1 MERYV
6 GTGDSADGGQG
17 ELRNRPVKAQE
28 ANPGDRATAPASAPP
43 NAATLRTRLSWFARD
58 LNQRATGAENPQ
70 VLWKVRHFGG
80 RSLLRFPGGW
90 NVPVDRQNY
99 ATVRSLVD
107 LVAFGATLAPLDR
120 AGPGRWGVSFEPP
133 LIETPSRIRFTLDSL
148 NPLIFAETFI
158 SDIHFPGS
166 DLRGRNVV
174 DGGAFVGDTALY
186 YASLGARVYSYEPD
200 PGNLAKF
207 RSNLALNPEL
217 GGRITA
223 SGSAIGTDGTVW
235 FQPSAVGGGSVYGAL
250 RAPTATPSVSLRTI
264 VDRIDGPPFLL
275 KLDCKGVE
283 FDVVQQPALRE
294 FAAVELEYAVD
305 NRPGH
310 TVAELIDGLR
320 NAGFSQIRRFK
331 HNWEFFDY
339 DSHGILHAQR

>member
-1 MERYV
+1 MK
-6 GTGDSADGGQG
+6 GHD
-17 ELRNRPVKAQE
+17 
-28 ANPGDRATAPASAPP
+28 TAPDDPTPPSVPAAPNP
-43 NAATLRTRLSWFARD
+43 PTLRTRLSWFARD

-80 RSLLRFPGGW
+80 RSRLRFPGGW
-90 NVPVDRQNY
+90 EVPVDRSNY

-107 LVAFGATLAPLDR
+107 LAAFGGTLAPLER
-120 AGPGRWGVSFEPP
+120 AAPGRWGVSFEPP

-158 SDIHFPGS
+158 NDIHFPGS
-166 DLRGRNVV
+166 DLQGRNVV

-200 PGNLAKF
+200 PGNLAKL

-217 GGRITA
+217 SGRVTV
-223 SGSAIGTDGTVW
+223 SGSAIGVDGKVW
-235 FQPSAVGGGSVYGAL
+235 FEPSDVGGGSVYGTR
-250 RAPTATPSVSLRTI
+250 RAPVSIPSVSLRTI
-264 VDRIDGPPFLL
+264 VDQMDGPPFLL

-283 FDVVQQPALRE
+283 FEVVQQAALRE

-310 TVAELIDGLR
+310 TVAELLDGLR
-320 NAGFSQIRRFK
+320 TAGFSQIRRFK

-339 DSHGILHAQR
+339 DTHGILHAQR